1 MNSPFINIHMPPPRL
16 PSRLF
21 LYGLHLGPDGNARSS
36 AAIGLLDSSGFEI
49 VHVYPPGMFAV
60 WSGVYR
66 AARDGIRWL
75 LFLNHDGRGA
85 TGTISRDFTFVQAK
99 TYPTRPPAHSRSRK
113 KLTDWRKVAVDG
125 NGELLLTA
133 SLASDRTKVSFGQV
147 DPDGTFIVGPISEVP
162 LTHPER
168 LLGLSNVHAWLTT
181 TSGTQPTSTVSLLH
195 RGAIVASRTWNERWT
210 GMAVHG
216 DLLAVY
222 RGVLQF
228 PNPTGTQ
235 TTPPHYE
242 VCRVSADHQITTV
255 WNYENF
261 PATIT
266 DTVGAD
272 IDTSAGTLFY
282 QFATGSNVAEVR
294 SLTDRGIVRTAAL
307 GELRQI
313 VPDLPDTGLGWLSIV
328 PC

>member
-1 MNSPFINIHMPPPRL
+1 MNSPFININMPPPRL

-21 LYGLHLGPDGNARSS
+21 LYGLHVGPDGHPRSA
-36 AAIGLLDSSGFEI
+36 AAIGLLDSTGFDI
-49 VHVYPPGMFAV
+49 VHVYPPGTFGI

-66 AARDGIRWL
+66 ATRGGIRWL
-75 LFLNHDGRGA
+75 LFLNHDGRAA
-85 TGTISRDFTFVQAK
+85 TGTINRDFTFVQAK
-99 TYPTRPPAHSRSRK
+99 TYPTRPPPHTRARRQ
-113 KLTDWRKVAVDG
+113 LTDWTNAAVDG

-133 SLASDRTKVSFGQV
+133 SLASGRTKVGFGQV
-147 DPDGTFIVGPISEVP
+147 DSDGTFTVGLKSEVP
-162 LTHPER
+162 LAHPER

-181 TSGTQPTSTVSLLH
+181 TGGAQPTSTVSLLH
-195 RGAIVASRTWNERWT
+195 RGAVVANRTWNERWT

-228 PNPTGTQ
+228 PIPTGTQ

-242 VCRVSADHQITTV
+242 VCRVGVDHQITTV
-255 WNYENF
+255 WNYEDF
-261 PATIT
+261 PAAIAN
-266 DTVGAD
+266 TVGTD

-294 SLTDRGIVRTAAL
+294 SLTERGIVRTAAL
-307 GELRQI
+307 GDLRQI
-313 VPDLPDTGLGWLSIV
+313 VPDLPDTGLGWLSIA